1 MATGISTYLANAWLN
16 ALGNATSFSVGQ
28 CYIKL
33 HVGDPGVNGANF
45 PATETTRKAVSFALS
60 TTGSLVS
67 DADITWSNIVG
78 SQDSSHFSLWDSLSG
93 GNFLG
98 SGIINA
104 NAYFAGDTYI
114 IPAGSMTLSLTVAS

>member
-33 HVGDPGVNGANF
+33 HTADPGVNGTNS
-45 PATETTRKAVSFALS
+45 PSLETTRKAVSFANS
-60 TTGSLVS
+60 TTGFLIS
-67 DADITWSNIVG
+67 DVDITWSNIVG
-78 SQDSSHFSLWDSLSG
+78 SQDSSHFSLWDSLSA

-98 SGIINA
+98 SGIISA
-104 NAYFAGDTYI
+104 NAYFGGDTYI